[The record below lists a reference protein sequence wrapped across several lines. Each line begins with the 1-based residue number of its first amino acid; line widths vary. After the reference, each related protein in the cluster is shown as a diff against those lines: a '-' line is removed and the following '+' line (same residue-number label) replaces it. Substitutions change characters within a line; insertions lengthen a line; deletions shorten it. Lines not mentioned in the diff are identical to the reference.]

1 MGFSTLGRLIWSH
14 RDHILGEMSQRLSL
28 LPRCPYQDFIL
39 RTQEGQRRL
48 RTWLEILVRSLEGD
62 RETFFKDE
70 ERVGYCRA
78 IQGYKLEFSSQI
90 YLHFQ
95 KIVGEIV
102 QEEARSKRLDLA
114 EVWPEIQNL
123 NEILSEGR
131 GIIATSFLKT
141 REELVTEKVTY
152 LQEIYEF
159 TRKIITIFDWQ
170 EILDYVLRQVTVF
183 FGVEKGLMLL
193 LRDHR
198 VQGIYE
204 YPPGEEARGVQRL
217 VERTFQ
223 EGIALYMDE
232 GKNVH
237 HRIDHSQL
245 KRVVSVPI
253 QAHGNSYGAL
263 AMCNT
268 RRGFRFTGK
277 ELGLLNQLLY
287 VTAVA
292 LENAFM
298 LEEIDRS
305 RRELR
310 FLTSKMITIQEE
322 ERKRL
327 ASDIHDTLAQA
338 LTGIGYKIQYC
349 KELVRNSPEL
359 LIGELDSL
367 IETVNQAIDQS
378 KQLMTSLRPDLID
391 TMGLVPALRRHIDN
405 FIRETSIQVT
415 AHLPRSLQIPSEVN
429 ICFFRV
435 AQEALTNIYK
445 HAETE
450 VAEVKL
456 QKEDGSVILVV
467 EDTGKGFDIS
477 QGSYWM
483 KGQNKLG
490 LLSMKERVEAVG
502 GTLVIA
508 TANNQGCRV
517 EAKIPIAKG

>member
-1 MGFSTLGRLIWSH
+1 MLGRLIRNN
-14 RDHILGEMSQRLSL
+14 RDYILGEMTQRLSL
-28 LPRCPYQDFIL
+28 LPRCPYQDFML
-39 RTQEGQRRL
+39 CTQEGQRRL
-48 RTWLEILVRSLEGD
+48 RTWLDILIRSLEGE
-62 RETFFKDE
+62 REIFFRDE

-78 IQGYKLEFSSQI
+78 IQGYTLEFSSQI

-102 QEEARSKRLDLA
+102 HEEANTGRLDLGDA
-114 EVWPEIQNL
+114 WPEIQNL

-131 GIIATSFLKT
+131 SIIATSFLKT
-141 REELVTEKVTY
+141 REELVSEKVTY

-170 EILDYVLRQVTVF
+170 EILGYVLRQVTSF
-183 FGVEKGLMLL
+183 FGVEKSLILL
-193 LRDHR
+193 LRDGH
-198 VQGIYE
+198 VQGVYE
-204 YPPGEEARGVQRL
+204 YPLGKEGYGIQRL

-223 EGIALYMDE
+223 EGIALYVDE

-237 HRIDHSQL
+237 DRIDHSQL

-268 RRGFRFTGK
+268 SNGFRFTGK
-277 ELGLLNQLLY
+277 ELGLLSQLLY

-298 LEEIDRS
+298 LEEIDQGRQ
-305 RRELR
+305 ELR

-327 ASDIHDTLAQA
+327 ASDIHDTLAQV
-338 LTGIGYKIQYC
+338 LTGIGYKIQYS
-349 KELVRNSPEL
+349 KELVRKDPEL

-391 TMGLVPALRRHIDN
+391 TMGLVPALKRHIDN
-405 FIRETSIQVT
+405 FIRETNIQVT
-415 AHLPRSLQIPSEVN
+415 ARLPRSIRIPSEMN

-445 HAETE
+445 HADTE
-450 VAEVKL
+450 FAGVELKR
-456 QKEDGSVILVV
+456 EDGSVILVV
-467 EDTGKGFDIS
+467 EDRGKGFDIS

-483 KGQNKLG
+483 KDQNKLG

-508 TANNQGCRV
+508 TAIDEGCRV
-517 EAKIPIAKG
+517 EAKIPVPKR